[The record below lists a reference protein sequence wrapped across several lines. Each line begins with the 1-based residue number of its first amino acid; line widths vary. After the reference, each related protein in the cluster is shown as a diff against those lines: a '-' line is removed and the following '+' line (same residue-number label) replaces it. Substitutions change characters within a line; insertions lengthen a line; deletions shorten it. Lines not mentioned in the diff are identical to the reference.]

1 MRRFIVCAVLA
12 LSASAVRADGVPPTP
27 LHDPPPVPVQMMPP
41 PRALSP
47 WETLIEPREPLPV
60 SPYPPGSRPVPE
72 PATAALLG
80 VALVALGWRRMG

>member
-12 LSASAVRADGVPPTP
+12 LSASAVQADGVPPTP
-27 LHDPPPVPVQMMPP
+27 LHDPPPVPEQMMPP

-47 WETLIEPREPLPV
+47 FDELVAPREPLPV
-60 SPYPPGSRPVPE
+60 SPYPPGSQPVPE

-80 VALVALGWRRMG
+80 VALLALGWRRR